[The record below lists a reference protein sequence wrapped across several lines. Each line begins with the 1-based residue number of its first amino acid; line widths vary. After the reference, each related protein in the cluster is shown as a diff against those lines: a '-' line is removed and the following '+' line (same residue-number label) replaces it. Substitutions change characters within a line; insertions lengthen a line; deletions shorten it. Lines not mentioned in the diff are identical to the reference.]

1 MNWLPPSN
9 NPNDF
14 DALMTGCLHLTFK
27 RLWGKSIM
35 YIYKAT
41 FNTCSNLLI
50 PIFLMYA
57 RGKILYTIFCT
68 PLNNCLRCPE
78 ANDLSW
84 RNVKDLSSLNFDR
97 QFLMLFI
104 FMFVQGQ
111 PEMKSGHFMPA
122 PYAPTKLTKPWV
134 FFTQFNDVIKCPF
147 QLVLT
152 PLILTAVN
160 HISKSFFCQQ
170 KGLVYL
176 FNYLYGVFW
185 YTSFDILFLRLFK
198 ANQKWKV
205 DKKRTK

>member
-14 DALMTGCLHLTFK
+14 DALMTRCLHLTFK

-84 RNVKDLSSLNFDR
+84 GNVKDLSSLNFDR

-122 PYAPTKLTKPWV
+122 PYTPYLVNEAMGIFYTIQRCHQVSFSACPHPIDPHCCKPHQQIFLLPTKGLG
-134 FFTQFNDVIKCPF
+134 IPF
-147 QLVLT
+147 
-152 PLILTAVN
+152 
-160 HISKSFFCQQ
+160 
-170 KGLVYL
+170 
-176 FNYLYGVFW
+176 
-185 YTSFDILFLRLFK
+185 
-198 ANQKWKV
+198 
-205 DKKRTK
+205 